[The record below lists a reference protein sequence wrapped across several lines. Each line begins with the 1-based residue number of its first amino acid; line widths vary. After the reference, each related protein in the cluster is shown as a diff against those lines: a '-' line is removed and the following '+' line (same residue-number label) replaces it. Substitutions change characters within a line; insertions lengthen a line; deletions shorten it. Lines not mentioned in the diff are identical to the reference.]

1 MPTLKILTLTS
12 LLALAIAAPTAF
24 AQAADKTA
32 APAAGNIPI
41 IKAVPGDATAIP
53 VGQNRQKK
61 RSAKRNHSSDTA
73 KAAPSSAA
81 PQTAPN

>member
-1 MPTLKILTLTS
+1 MPPLKILTLTS

-24 AQAADKTA
+24 TQAADKTP
-32 APAAGNIPI
+32 APASGNIPI
-41 IKAVPGDATAIP
+41 IRAVPGDATAIP

-61 RSAKRNHSSDTA
+61 RSATRRHSTDTA
-73 KAAPSSAA
+73 KAAPSPTA